1 MSRVKV
7 AAAAL
12 FGIVLLL
19 VAIPAAQAGGGMGA
33 GSGVSTCR
41 LVAGGATNQTQTF
54 AVLDPFVTTNDLP
67 DGPSGDVVKINAPVL
82 VCELAAA
89 GTRLSGPVTG
99 TPIPESQVT
108 AITCYAVTG
117 GNQAKSNVT
126 TRDPFTEAVSLDP
139 QPLVLGAIQFVCVPS
154 ATNPA
159 P

>member
-1 MSRVKV
+1 MSRGKLTGSL
-7 AAAAL
+7 L
-12 FGIVLLL
+12 FGVAILM
-19 VAIPAAQAGGGMGA
+19 VAIPPAHAGGGMGA

-41 LVAGGATNQTQTF
+41 LIAGGATNQTQTF
-54 AVLDPFVTTNDLP
+54 AIVDNFVTSNDLP

-82 VCELAAA
+82 VCELAAT
-89 GTRLSGPVTG
+89 GTRVSGPVTG
-99 TPIPESQVT
+99 TPIPEAQVT

-139 QPLVLGAIQFVCVPS
+139 QPMVLGAIQFVCVPS